1 MLIDRRLVSHFDW
14 GLFGVVMLIP
24 LLALIVLY
32 SAAHDPDSSSYV
44 FSWLPLQTSSPAA
57 LKQALFFLVG
67 VAAMFTALSLSPQF
81 FFKSAYLI
89 YAVCILAL
97 VSVGVYGVVSHGA
110 RRWISIG
117 GFVLQPAE
125 AMKVGLIFAMARF
138 LSKFPP
144 PRGGYGFLQC
154 LLPFL
159 IFIVPM
165 VLIMKQ
171 PDLGTSLAV
180 GGIGFMMVVF
190 MGIRRKA
197 LISMLFSGL
206 AIIVFAWN
214 WLHPYQQRRVKVLF
228 DPEADRLGAGYQI
241 IQSKIAVGSG
251 GFWGKGYLQGTQ
263 TQLQFLPEHTTDFVF
278 SVLAEEWGFVGCTV
292 VLLLYL
298 FLMYRLLR
306 VVQRSH
312 SLFAGLVAF
321 GVAAYI
327 FFHAMVNIGM
337 VIGLLPVV
345 GLPLPLFS
353 AGGSSIMSVLF
364 LLGVVLGIS
373 MRRSVFVRS

>member
-1 MLIDRRLVSHFDW
+1 
-14 GLFGVVMLIP
+14 
-24 LLALIVLY
+24 
-32 SAAHDPDSSSYV
+32 
-44 FSWLPLQTSSPAA
+44 
-57 LKQALFFLVG
+57 
-67 VAAMFTALSLSPQF
+67 
-81 FFKSAYLI
+81 
-89 YAVCILAL
+89 
-97 VSVGVYGVVSHGA
+97 
-110 RRWISIG
+110 
-117 GFVLQPAE
+117 
-125 AMKVGLIFAMARF
+125 
-138 LSKFPP
+138 
-144 PRGGYGFLQC
+144 
-154 LLPFL
+154 
-159 IFIVPM
+159 
-165 VLIMKQ
+165 
-171 PDLGTSLAV
+171 
-180 GGIGFMMVVF
+180 MMVVF

-197 LISMLFSGL
+197 LISMLLSGL

-312 SLFAGLVAF
+312 SLFAGLVTF

-353 AGGSSIMSVLF
+353 AGGSSIISVLF

>member
-1 MLIDRRLVSHFDW
+1 
-14 GLFGVVMLIP
+14 
-24 LLALIVLY
+24 
-32 SAAHDPDSSSYV
+32 
-44 FSWLPLQTSSPAA
+44 
-57 LKQALFFLVG
+57 
-67 VAAMFTALSLSPQF
+67 
-81 FFKSAYLI
+81 
-89 YAVCILAL
+89 
-97 VSVGVYGVVSHGA
+97 
-110 RRWISIG
+110 
-117 GFVLQPAE
+117 
-125 AMKVGLIFAMARF
+125 MA
-138 LSKFPP
+138 
-144 PRGGYGFLQC
+144 
-154 LLPFL
+154 
-159 IFIVPM
+159 
-165 VLIMKQ
+165 LIMKQ